1 MNRED
6 HRSVERTLVVPVR
19 QVEGRQWWLWAFAV
33 IVTLVLTAGIVSL
46 TFTGLNISEDEV
58 YSSTLKE
65 WVRGLA
71 ALVLLFDI
79 YTGYQHLQL
88 HRIRRRLAER
98 ETLFHLIADNAADM
112 IAVVDRNGRR
122 VYNSPAYEKV
132 LGYAPHELAST
143 SPLEQVHPSDR
154 IRLQQSA
161 QKAYSTGC
169 GDRLEY
175 RIRHKNGSWRF
186 LESSANAIL
195 GENGQ
200 PEGLVIVNRD
210 ITERKKAE
218 ALLEHR
224 AFHDELTNLPNRT
237 LFLDRLQRAIS
248 VARRHTDFKFA
259 VFFIDLDNFQM
270 LNDVLGYPS
279 GDDLLIQ
286 VAHRLTDYLRRADTV
301 SRGNRDTMPLGY
313 ADNTVARPGGDEFT
327 VLALELREPSDAIRI
342 AKRIKDHLAA
352 PFAVSGKEIV
362 ITASIGI
369 VFGGTTYTNAEDVL
383 RDAEIAMYRAK
394 RSGKGQYE
402 VFDRLM
408 QASAVRRLQLET
420 DLRKAL
426 QEHEFRVYYQ
436 PIVSLKN
443 HRIVGFEAL
452 TRWQR
457 PDRIVGPGEFIDVAN
472 DMGLSVAMNRDLLG
486 QACQQVRT
494 WQSAYSDAT
503 LLLSVNVTEKEFAQ
517 SDLAGQIAEVLD
529 ATGMKPE
536 CVQLEITENIAMADA
551 ERSARALSDLKRLGV
566 RLTIDDFGTGLS
578 SLSRLRHFSID
589 SLKID
594 RSFTSDLQIGYRTQ
608 EIVRAIVSLAHGL
621 GLDVVAEGIENS
633 TQATLLKAMGCE
645 MGQGFLFSKP
655 VDADDVQAL
664 LGNEGLLLRS

>member
-1 MNRED
+1 MDRED
-6 HRSVERTLVVPVR
+6 HKCVEHTLVVPMR

-33 IVTLVLTAGIVSL
+33 IVTLVLTAGIVSF
-46 TFTGLNISEDEV
+46 TFAGLNISKDEV

-71 ALVLLFDI
+71 ALVLLFEI
-79 YTGYQHLQL
+79 YTGYQHFQL
-88 HRIRRRLAER
+88 HRMRRRLAER

-132 LGYAPHELAST
+132 LGYAPDELASS

-154 IRLQQSA
+154 MRLQQSA

-175 RIRHKNGSWRF
+175 RIRHKNGSWRV
-186 LESSANAIL
+186 LESSANAIP
-195 GENGQ
+195 GENGK
-200 PEGLVIVNRD
+200 PDGLVIVNRD
-210 ITERKKAE
+210 ITQRKEAE

-224 AFHDELTNLPNRT
+224 ALHDQLTNLPNRT
-237 LFLDRLQRAIS
+237 LFLDRLQRVIS
-248 VARRHTDFKFA
+248 VARRHGDFKFA
-259 VFFIDLDNFQM
+259 VLFIDLDNFQM
-270 LNDVLGYPS
+270 LNDVLGYPA
-279 GDDLLIQ
+279 GDDLIIQ
-286 VAHRLTDYLRRADTV
+286 VAQRLTAYLRRADTV
-301 SRGNRDTMPLGY
+301 SRGNRDTMQSGY
-313 ADNTVARPGGDEFT
+313 ADNTVARPGGDEFA

-342 AKRIKDHLAA
+342 ATRIKENLAT
-352 PFAVSGKEIV
+352 PFTVSGKDIV

-369 VFGGTTYTNAEDVL
+369 VFGGTSYTNAEDVL
-383 RDAEIAMYRAK
+383 RDAEIAMCRAK

-408 QASAVRRLQLET
+408 QASAVKRLQLET

-436 PIVSLKN
+436 PIVSLSN
-443 HRIVGFEAL
+443 HRILGFEAL

-472 DMGLSVAMNRDLLG
+472 EIGLSIPMNRDLLR

-494 WQSAYSDAT
+494 WQSAYSDAA

-517 SDLAGQIAEVLD
+517 SDLAQQIAEVLE

-551 ERSARALSDLKRLGV
+551 ERSARVLSDLKRLGV
-566 RLTIDDFGTGLS
+566 KLTIDDFGTGLS
-578 SLSRLRHFSID
+578 SLSRLRYSSID

-594 RSFTSDLQIGYRTQ
+594 RSLTCDLQVGYGTQ

-621 GLDVVAEGIENS
+621 GLDVVAEGIES
-633 TQATLLKAMGCE
+633 ATQLRVLKDIGCE

-655 VDADDVQAL
+655 VDAVDVEAL
-664 LGNEGLLLRS
+664 LGSESVLLRS

>member
-1 MNRED
+1 M
-6 HRSVERTLVVPVR
+6 R

-33 IVTLVLTAGIVSL
+33 IVTLVLTAGIVSF
-46 TFTGLNISEDEV
+46 TFAGLNISKDEV

-71 ALVLLFDI
+71 ALVLLFEI
-79 YTGYQHLQL
+79 YTGYQHFQL
-88 HRIRRRLAER
+88 HRMRRRLAER

-132 LGYAPHELAST
+132 LGYAPDELASS

-154 IRLQQSA
+154 MRLQQSA

-175 RIRHKNGSWRF
+175 RIRHKNGSWRV
-186 LESSANAIL
+186 LESSANAIP
-195 GENGQ
+195 GENGK
-200 PEGLVIVNRD
+200 PDGLVIVNRD
-210 ITERKKAE
+210 ITQRKEAE

-224 AFHDELTNLPNRT
+224 ALHDQLTNLPNRT
-237 LFLDRLQRAIS
+237 LFLDRLQRVIS
-248 VARRHTDFKFA
+248 VARRHGDFKFA
-259 VFFIDLDNFQM
+259 VLFIDLDNFQM
-270 LNDVLGYPS
+270 LNDVLGYPA
-279 GDDLLIQ
+279 GDDLIIQ
-286 VAHRLTDYLRRADTV
+286 VAQRLTAYLRRADTV
-301 SRGNRDTMPLGY
+301 SRGNRDTMQSGY
-313 ADNTVARPGGDEFT
+313 ADNTVARPGGDEFA

-342 AKRIKDHLAA
+342 ATRIKENLAT
-352 PFAVSGKEIV
+352 PFTVSGKDIV

-369 VFGGTTYTNAEDVL
+369 VFGGTSYTNAEDVL
-383 RDAEIAMYRAK
+383 RDAEIAMCRAK

-408 QASAVRRLQLET
+408 QASAVKRLQLET

-436 PIVSLKN
+436 PIVSLSN
-443 HRIVGFEAL
+443 HRILGFEAL

-472 DMGLSVAMNRDLLG
+472 EIGLSIPMNRDLLR

-494 WQSAYSDAT
+494 WQSAYSDAA

-517 SDLAGQIAEVLD
+517 SDLAQQIAEVLE

-551 ERSARALSDLKRLGV
+551 ERSARVLSDLKRLGV
-566 RLTIDDFGTGLS
+566 KLTIDDFGTGLS
-578 SLSRLRHFSID
+578 SLSRLRYSSID

-594 RSFTSDLQIGYRTQ
+594 RSLTCDLQVGYGTQ

-621 GLDVVAEGIENS
+621 GLDVVAEGIES
-633 TQATLLKAMGCE
+633 ATQLRVLKDIGCE

-655 VDADDVQAL
+655 VDAVDVEAL
-664 LGNEGLLLRS
+664 LGSESVLLRS